1 MQDVA
6 IGTAEYFEIGT
17 AASPIRADLPE
28 AFRKT
33 WEHIAAP
40 GSGWSSLERVAIA
53 REARRAETCELCQ
66 KRKGAIS
73 PNAVQGE
80 HDHGEGLPDAA
91 IEAVHRIS
99 TDSGRLGKTFFE
111 QTKAAGISDAQWVE
125 FVGIVSSL
133 KSIDTFYRALGLPVE
148 SLPEPSGGEET
159 EYRPDGATMSGGWVP
174 MIREKHLAEPERMLY
189 EGYPRTGGVLRAMS
203 LVPNEVWN
211 LHSISEPMYL
221 PTHHVMDF
229 RASGNRAIDRMQIE
243 LLASRVSHLNECFY

>member
-1 MQDVA
+1 MQEVA

-17 AASPIRADLPE
+17 ADAPIRTDLPE

-40 GSGWSSLERVAIA
+40 GSGWSSEERVAIA
-53 REARRAETCELCQ
+53 HEARQAETCALCLE
-66 KRKGAIS
+66 RKSALS
-73 PNAVQGE
+73 PNAVQGK

-91 IEAVHRIS
+91 IEAIHRIS

-111 QTKAAGISDAQWVE
+111 QTKAAGITDAQWVE
-125 FVGIVSSL
+125 FIGIVSSL
-133 KSIDTFYRALGLPVE
+133 KSIDTFCRALGLPIE
-148 SLPEPSGGEET
+148 RLPEPGGGEAT
-159 EYRPDGATMSGGWVP
+159 GYRPEGATMSGGWVP

-189 EGYPRTGGVLRAMS
+189 EGYSVTGGVLRAMS

-211 LHSISEPMYL
+211 LHTISEPMYL
-221 PTHHVMDF
+221 PTRHVMDF
-229 RASGNRAIDRMQIE
+229 RASGDRAIDRMQIE